1 MAISIPALTEAL
13 AQLGPALADG
23 LSSGVL
29 TLDGGTDDRPHRLDA
44 RLPTLVSM
52 PIGESMR
59 AALST
64 TYPLDSP
71 VRLVTRT
78 QAGRDSA
85 VVSADMGWA
94 LGNQAPPETAWLFAL
109 PLPWD
114 RDLRD
119 FRTLVEIIQRLRAPD
134 GCPWDRAQTHRSL
147 APYLLEETYEALEEI
162 DGGTTAALREELG
175 DVLLQIALHSRIADE
190 VHQFD
195 VADVVEGLVSKLIR
209 RHPHVFGDA
218 TAKTAAE
225 AMSRWEVQKS
235 SERGGASLM
244 TGVPATMPALSYA
257 QRVQDRAAGI
267 GFDWP
272 TIDGVLEKVS
282 EEATELAE
290 ATTESERES
299 ELGDLLF
306 SLVNLGRRLGVDVE
320 AAARG
325 ANRRFVSRF
334 KAMEEMAKSSGA
346 ALGDL
351 ALAEQDRLWDEA
363 KRMEN
368 LDSRA

>member
-1 MAISIPALTEAL
+1 MAISIPSLIEALT
-13 AQLGPALADG
+13 QLEPGLADG

-29 TLDGGTDDRPHRLDA
+29 TLDGDTDDRPVRLDA
-44 RLPTLVSM
+44 RLPTLISL
-52 PIGESMR
+52 PIGASMR
-59 AALST
+59 ATLSS
-64 TYPLDSP
+64 TYPPDWL
-71 VRLVTRT
+71 VRRFGAPMTGHPTTVLIT
-78 QAGRDSA
+78 DL
-85 VVSADMGWA
+85 ADVLGDDATDTSGW
-94 LGNQAPPETAWLFAL
+94 LYAP

-119 FRTLVEIIQRLRAPD
+119 FRTLVEVIQRLRAPD

-147 APYLLEETYEALEEI
+147 AAYLLEETYEALEEI
-162 DGGTTAALREELG
+162 DAGNTLALREELG
-175 DVLLQIALHSRIADE
+175 DVLLQIALHSHIAE
-190 VHQFD
+190 EANQFD
-195 VADVVEGLVSKLIR
+195 VADVVEVLVSKLIR
-209 RHPHVFGDA
+209 RHPHVFGDL
-218 TAKTAAE
+218 TANTAAE

-235 SERGGASLM
+235 RERGGASLM
-244 TGVPATMPALSYA
+244 TGVPATMPALAYA

-267 GFDWP
+267 GFDWT

-290 ATTESERES
+290 ATTDSEREA
-299 ELGDLLF
+299 ELGDLFF

-334 KAMEEMAKSSGA
+334 KAMEEMATSRGGA
-346 ALGDL
+346 LSDL
-351 ALAEQDRLWDEA
+351 PIEEQDRLWDEA

-368 LDSRA
+368 LDPRT